1 MREPRRHEGGLE
13 GMRGAWLRLHGGPIM
28 YMPHMLWTL
37 GRGLADGYL
46 ERLED
51 VEGSLHE
58 DAPARGAQ
66 GGEGWYIM
74 RIAMIRR

>member
-1 MREPRRHEGGLE
+1 MREPRRHEGGL
-13 GMRGAWLRLHGGPIM
+13 AQVARLIM
-28 YMPHMLWTL
+28 TLYMPHMLWTL

>member
-1 MREPRRHEGGLE
+1 
-13 GMRGAWLRLHGGPIM
+13 M